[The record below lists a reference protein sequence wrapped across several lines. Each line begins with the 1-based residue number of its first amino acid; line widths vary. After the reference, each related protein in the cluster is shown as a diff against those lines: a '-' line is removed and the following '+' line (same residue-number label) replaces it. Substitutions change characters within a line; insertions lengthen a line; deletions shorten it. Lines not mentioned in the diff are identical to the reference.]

1 MRDQQIL
8 GKIEKLLDEIFLVY
22 KAKTSFGACF
32 GRLLELFL
40 ALISTP
46 RYHHSGSPACEGS
59 QSNANNNS
67 I

>member
-8 GKIEKLLDEIFLVY
+8 GKIEELLDEIFLVY

-32 GRLLELFL
+32 GRLLELLL

-46 RYHHSGSPACEGS
+46 RYHHSGSRL
-59 QSNANNNS
+59 
-67 I
+67 